1 MDNCNITW
9 LLLLQGMSRSHVWLW
24 RAYSDDPVSQPK
36 PEASKAYVCKRQRR
50 VRDSL
55 TPRVCLYINSIALTG
70 AC

>member
-9 LLLLQGMSRSHVWLW
+9 LLLLQGMSRYHVRLW
-24 RAYSDDPVSQPK
+24 RAYSEDPVSQPK
-36 PEASKAYVCKRQRR
+36 PEASKAYVCKWQRR

-55 TPRVCLYINSIALTG
+55 TPRVCPYINSIALTG